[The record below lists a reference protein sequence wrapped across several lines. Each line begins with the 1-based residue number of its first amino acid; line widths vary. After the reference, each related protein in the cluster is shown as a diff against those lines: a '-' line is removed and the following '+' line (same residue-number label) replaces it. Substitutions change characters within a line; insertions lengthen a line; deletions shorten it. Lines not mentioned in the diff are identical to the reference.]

1 MSKYFLVPGDE
12 RDPAQLRLRH
22 QLLFQGQREK
32 MRGQSEVH
40 AVLGLSDIVA
50 TSLACFPLNI
60 TFQFGTLF
68 WSF

>member
-50 TSLACFPLNI
+50 TSLGKL
-60 TFQFGTLF
+60 
-68 WSF
+68 SS